1 MIKIF
6 LISGK
11 AESGK
16 NTVAD
21 FIADY
26 YLKLNTS
33 GNTFIRNVAFADE
46 VKSIAF
52 SLGWDGVKDLK
63 GRELLQQ
70 LGAWGR
76 YYATNF
82 WVQKVNR
89 LILKS
94 ILTFENSVQNK
105 IFCITDV
112 RYPNEIEKVQDFFKD
127 WHKDF
132 KVYKIRIERNTAN
145 HLTKEQQND
154 SSETALDSY
163 NDWDK
168 VFLNDKDLKNLDAE
182 VVAWLKT
189 LD

>member
-21 FIADY
+21 FIANY
-26 YLKLNTS
+26 YMKSYIDKN
-33 GNTFIRNVAFADE
+33 NFIRGVAFADE
-46 VKSIAF
+46 VKSIAY
-52 SLGWDGVKDLK
+52 SLGWNGVKDSK

-76 YYATNF
+76 YYYTNF
-82 WVQKVNR
+82 WVQKVNN
-89 LILKS
+89 LILKD
-94 ILTFENSVQNK
+94 IIAFKDAVENK

-112 RYPNEIEKVQDFFKD
+112 RYPNEIEEVQAFFDD
-127 WHKDF
+127 WCRDAE
-132 KVYKIRIERNTAN
+132 VYKIRIERNTAN
-145 HLTKEQQND
+145 HLTREQQND
-154 SSETALDSY
+154 SSEVALDNY
-163 NDWDK
+163 NNWDK
-168 VFLNDKDLKNLDAE
+168 VFLNNKDLESLNAE
-182 VVAWLKT
+182 VVDWLKT

>member
-26 YLKLNTS
+26 YMKSYIDKN
-33 GNTFIRNVAFADE
+33 NFIRGVAFADE
-46 VKSIAF
+46 VKSIAY

-70 LGAWGR
+70 IGAWGR
-76 YYATNF
+76 YYNTDF
-82 WVQKVNR
+82 WVQKVNN
-89 LILKS
+89 S
-94 ILTFENSVQNK
+94 ILDDIVTLKDCMQNK

-112 RYPNEIEKVQDFFKD
+112 RYPNEIERVQEFFDKHED
-127 WHKDF
+127 VKI
-132 KVYKIRIERNTAN
+132 YKIRIERNTDN
-145 HLTKEQQND
+145 HLTREQQND
-154 SSETALDSY
+154 SSEVALDNY
-163 NDWDK
+163 NNWDK
-168 VFLNDKDLKNLDAE
+168 VFLNNKDLESLNAE
-182 VVAWLKT
+182 VVDWLKT

>member
-21 FIADY
+21 FIANY
-26 YLKLNTS
+26 YMKIYIDRN
-33 GNTFIRNVAFADE
+33 NFIRGVAFADE
-46 VKSIAF
+46 VKSIAR
-52 SLGWDGVKDLK
+52 SIGWNGVKDSK

-70 LGAWGR
+70 IGAWGR
-76 YYATNF
+76 YYNSDI
-82 WVQKVNR
+82 WVQKINN
-89 LILKS
+89 LILKD
-94 ILTFENSVQNK
+94 INTFKDCMQNK

-112 RYPNEIEKVQDFFKD
+112 RYPNEIERVQEFFDKYKD
-127 WHKDF
+127 VEIH
-132 KVYKIRIERNTAN
+132 KIRIERNTAN
-145 HLTKEQQND
+145 HLTKRQQND

-168 VFLNDKDLKNLDAE
+168 VFLNDKDLEDLNAE
-182 VVAWLKT
+182 VVDWLKT

>member
-21 FIADY
+21 FIANY
-26 YLKLNTS
+26 YRKPNTES
-33 GNTFIRNVAFADE
+33 NTTIRSIAFADE
-46 VKSIAF
+46 VKSIAR
-52 SLGWDGVKDLK
+52 SIGWDGVKDFR

-70 LGAWGR
+70 IGAWGR
-76 YYATNF
+76 YYYKDF
-82 WVQKVNR
+82 WVQKVNSQ
-89 LILKS
+89 ILSDIVTLKDY
-94 ILTFENSVQNK
+94 VQSQ
-105 IFCITDV
+105 IFCITDT
-112 RYPNEIEKVQDFFKD
+112 RYPNEIEKVQEFFDKHED
-127 WHKDF
+127 VKI
-132 KVYKIRIERNTAN
+132 YKIRIERNTAN

-154 SSETALDSY
+154 SSEVALDNY

-168 VFLNDKDLKNLDAE
+168 VFLNNKDLESLNAE
-182 VVAWLKT
+182 VVDWLKT

>member
-26 YLKLNTS
+26 YMKIYIDRN
-33 GNTFIRNVAFADE
+33 NFIRGVAFADA
-46 VKSIAF
+46 VKSVAY
-52 SLGWDGVKDLK
+52 SLGWNGVKDLK

-76 YYATNF
+76 YYATDF

-89 LILKS
+89 LILND
-94 ILTFENSVQNK
+94 IVTFKDGVQNK

-112 RYPNEIEKVQDFFKD
+112 RYPNEIEKVQEFFKD
-127 WHKDF
+127 WHKDV
-132 KVYKIRIERNTAN
+132 KIYKIRIERNTAN

-168 VFLNDKDLKNLDAE
+168 VFLNDKDLEGLNAE
-182 VVAWLKT
+182 VVDWLKT